1 MDSRNVATLEFVVAV
16 TNIADTPPVFIS
28 APPITRMPQTALPG
42 DFVLA
47 LVAKDGD
54 AGPGR
59 PIRWNHNILK
69 TITTFASRYKL
80 DTRYSGAG
88 EFFRLDPL
96 SGRVTVRRALK
107 ELDSNQASAPIL
119 LRVVAQEVRNLHNWY
134 YVTCEN
140 G

>member
-1 MDSRNVATLEFVVAV
+1 MATLEFVVAV

-59 PIRWNHNILK
+59 PIRWNLAH
-69 TITTFASRYKL
+69 RYAIFLCSL
-80 DTRYSGAG
+80 DV
-88 EFFRLDPL
+88 E
-96 SGRVTVRRALK
+96 
-107 ELDSNQASAPIL
+107 I
-119 LRVVAQEVRNLHNWY
+119 
-134 YVTCEN
+134 
-140 G
+140 

>member
-1 MDSRNVATLEFVVAV
+1 MATLEFVVAV

-59 PIRWNHNILK
+59 PIR
-69 TITTFASRYKL
+69 
-80 DTRYSGAG
+80 
-88 EFFRLDPL
+88 
-96 SGRVTVRRALK
+96 
-107 ELDSNQASAPIL
+107 
-119 LRVVAQEVRNLHNWY
+119 
-134 YVTCEN
+134 
-140 G
+140 